1 MRQEYFVTWRNL
13 FGWLSESH
21 NKEDSDKLEKKTVM
35 MKLTKF
41 HFKHFPDIVFWK
53 WKSHQNLLTM
63 SLSLCLESGPLH
75 LQIQRPLVS
84 ENYLI
89 LDNCKIPALYSCLEY
104 FHLTQIIQKWAHLY
118 LRPYL
123 YEDVPGSCSFP
134 APAFQAHPWAASHI
148 LPECYRCSVI
158 SSTATGFYSEAHC
171 PLCAASDLDLF
182 SLTGKILSKCL
193 MFVIHGNS
201 FFSLSSILL

>member
-1 MRQEYFVTWRNL
+1 MRQEYFVTWRDL

-21 NKEDSDKLEKKTVM
+21 NKEDSDKLKKNPVM

-41 HFKHFPDIVFWK
+41 NFKHFPDIVFWK

-63 SLSLCLESGPLH
+63 SLSLSLESGPLH

-84 ENYLI
+84 ENSLI
-89 LDNCKIPALYSCLEY
+89 LDNCKIPDLYSCLEY
-104 FHLTQIIQKWAHLY
+104 FHLTQITQKWAHLY
-118 LRPYL
+118 LCPYL
-123 YEDVPGSCSFP
+123 CEDVPGSCSFP

-158 SSTATGFYSEAHC
+158 SSTATGFY
-171 PLCAASDLDLF
+171 F

-201 FFSLSSILL
+201 LFSLSSILF

>member
-1 MRQEYFVTWRNL
+1 
-13 FGWLSESH
+13 
-21 NKEDSDKLEKKTVM
+21 

-41 HFKHFPDIVFWK
+41 HSKHFPDIVFWK

-84 ENYLI
+84 ENSMTL
-89 LDNCKIPALYSCLEY
+89 LYSCLEY
-104 FHLTQIIQKWAHLY
+104 FHLAQITQKWAHLY
-118 LRPYL
+118 LCPYL
-123 YEDVPGSCSFP
+123 CEDVPGSCSFP

-158 SSTATGFYSEAHC
+158 SSTATGFYSEARC
-171 PLCAASDLDLF
+171 PLSVASDLDLF
-182 SLTGKILSKCL
+182 SLTGKISSKCL

-201 FFSLSSILL
+201 FFSLSS